1 MFPEELPKRLI
12 KMFSFVGET
21 ILDPFLGS
29 GTTSLAAKK
38 LNRNS
43 IGYEI
48 NEDFLQIIKE
58 KLDIGKKEIFNE
70 NIYEIIKQS
79 NFDNN
84 YKERINKL
92 PYIFNDPIKFDKKI
106 DPKKFNFGSK
116 IDNTENYK
124 NKFYTVTDIISP
136 EVLILD
142 NQLKIRLLG
151 IKEIFEKRNE
161 AIAFLNEKIYKQKV
175 FIKYDNIKY
184 DENDNLL
191 CYLFL
196 KNGMFINNY
205 LVKKGLADI
214 DEKYNFIYKTK
225 FQNLKNKISIK

>member
-1 MFPEELPKRLI
+1 M
-12 KMFSFVGET
+12 
-21 ILDPFLGS
+21 
-29 GTTSLAAKK
+29 
-38 LNRNS
+38 
-43 IGYEI
+43 
-48 NEDFLQIIKE
+48 
-58 KLDIGKKEIFNE
+58 
-70 NIYEIIKQS
+70 
-79 NFDNN
+79 
-84 YKERINKL
+84 
-92 PYIFNDPIKFDKKI
+92 
-106 DPKKFNFGSK
+106 
-116 IDNTENYK
+116 YK
-124 NKFYTVTDIISP
+124 NKRLYFCSIIKSFRQLVLGYNLIITLYEKGFIINFSPIILIIS
-136 EVLILD
+136 L
-142 NQLKIRLLG
+142 RCS
-151 IKEIFEKRNE
+151 KEIFEKRNE

>member
-1 MFPEELPKRLI
+1 M
-12 KMFSFVGET
+12 
-21 ILDPFLGS
+21 
-29 GTTSLAAKK
+29 
-38 LNRNS
+38 
-43 IGYEI
+43 
-48 NEDFLQIIKE
+48 
-58 KLDIGKKEIFNE
+58 
-70 NIYEIIKQS
+70 
-79 NFDNN
+79 
-84 YKERINKL
+84 
-92 PYIFNDPIKFDKKI
+92 
-106 DPKKFNFGSK
+106 
-116 IDNTENYK
+116 
-124 NKFYTVTDIISP
+124 
-136 EVLILD
+136 ILD